1 LKKKIDEKEKILK
14 QLAAGLNE
22 SKESLEALLSMKGA
36 DLLKEWGIFKIK
48 KDLTE
53 GSQNV

>member
-1 LKKKIDEKEKILK
+1 MKKKIDEKEKILK
-14 QLAAGLNE
+14 QLTAGLNE

-48 KDLTE
+48 KDLNAE
-53 GSQNV
+53 GS